1 MDIHTSPTR
10 SVDHTGGN
18 AGNSWIVV
26 ISMIVL
32 VGAAVLVG
40 CGSDPTADE
49 AWTWEAV
56 PDDFGIRSQ
65 ECMTEAGYTDNPL
78 VDIQYKTLTD
88 PEYQEAWEACVEALD
103 PDAPWTVTTGAWQ
116 REWNR
121 VLNKQDR
128 QWVSCAQEEHGVA
141 IEGGIPFTRDGL
153 IDYYAIWLSLS
164 DEAYQEY
171 EKAIAECGGPAT
183 TPSVHLDTADE
194 AWNWDGDFADLG
206 TRSQECMVEAGYANP
221 LQHIPLKTLTDTGY
235 QEAWEACIEALDPDV
250 PSIVVT
256 GAWQRETYRLDNK
269 QWMEWI
275 SCAEEEHG
283 IAIEGGIPFTRD
295 GTIDHYAIWLSLSDE
310 AYEEYG
316 MAIDECRGLPTT
328 PTETFDTST
337 ETFDT
342 PRETFDVP
350 LNFQDECLVHAHDG
364 QSEHSHGDC

>member
-1 MDIHTSPTR
+1 MAIHTSTTR
-10 SVDHTGGN
+10 SVDHARGN

-56 PDDFGIRSQ
+56 PEDFGIRSQ

-78 VDIQYKTLTD
+78 VDIQYKTLTN

-103 PDAPWTVTTGAWQ
+103 PDAPWTVATGAWQ

-121 VLNKQDR
+121 VLNNQDR
-128 QWVSCAQEEHGVA
+128 QWVSCAQEEHGTS

-153 IDYYAIWLSLS
+153 IDYYAIWLTLS

-171 EKAIAECGGPAT
+171 EKAIAECGGPPT

-194 AWNWDGDFADLG
+194 AWIWESGPDDFG

-221 LQHIPLKTLTDTGY
+221 LQYIQYKTLTDPEY
-235 QEAWEACIEALDPDV
+235 QETWEACVKALDPDA
-250 PSIVVT
+250 PSTVMT
-256 GAWQRETYRLDNK
+256 GGWHREWTRVENK
-269 QWMEWI
+269 WELGSI
-275 SCAEEEHG
+275 SCTEEEHG
-283 IAIEGGIPFTRD
+283 ISIEGGIPFTRY
-295 GTIDHYAIWLSLSDE
+295 GTIDHYAIYVSFARD
-310 AYEEYG
+310 AFEEYS

-350 LNFQDECLVHAHDG
+350 LNF
-364 QSEHSHGDC
+364 